1 MAIAIAFSAFF
12 ALSLTPALCAT
23 LLKPIPKGHH
33 EEKKG
38 FFGWFNRTFSKGTHK
53 YESVV
58 AKVLKHAVP
67 MLVVYAALGGVAVL
81 LYKNIPDSF
90 LPQEDQG
97 SLMMMVQLPAGA
109 TKERTDAT
117 LATANEIIT
126 KMPEVE
132 SFLGVSGF
140 SFAGSGQNMGF
151 GFITLKDWS
160 ERTDPASSA
169 AIVSRKSQV
178 R

>member
-1 MAIAIAFSAFF
+1 M
-12 ALSLTPALCAT
+12 
-23 LLKPIPKGHH
+23 KR
-33 EEKKG
+33 KKG

-67 MLVVYAALGGVAVL
+67 MLVVYAALGGVAGL

-109 TKERTDAT
+109 TKSVPMR
-117 LATANEIIT
+117 LWPLPT
-126 KMPEVE
+126 KSSPKCRRWKISSVC
-132 SFLGVSGF
+132 
-140 SFAGSGQNMGF
+140 
-151 GFITLKDWS
+151 
-160 ERTDPASSA
+160 PASALPVLVRIWVSA
-169 AIVSRKSQV
+169 SLR
-178 R
+178 